1 MWKCSKC
8 EAMVEDTEK
17 LCPVCGEACPEEE
30 ATEDVEELTT
40 PVAEE
45 TEEVEA
51 DFEENEE
58 VEDVE
63 EDFEETEEVEDAE
76 EDFEETEENFED
88 VVTFDDEP
96 LVWVCETC
104 GAECDGD
111 VCPECGQERPEDEM
125 IVDFVPKK
133 NNKIY
138 GFVIAVAVVVAIT
151 VGIFT
156 FFFLNRNV
164 DKTGEGNTITYADI
178 DNSIDCIIGSD
189 TALKINGMDVPSS
202 VFEALY
208 ATTAVL
214 YQQEYCVNQYTGMEE
229 ISKLDNFK
237 WTDIA
242 DKETNETHRQKVI
255 AKTINTCNQVYS
267 LLSLGEQFGVAPSQV
282 ELEKVDEQI
291 EQQKASYGKEFEKL
305 IKLSGYKN
313 VDQYKEILIMD
324 TKYQAVIADMENNP
338 DRYIGEDTSKYN
350 NEFLSTVS
358 LKPILIYFEE
368 EEEIDEDA
376 EEAEADAEET
386 DTEEA
391 EEPEEKGLTPKE
403 AKKKAEE
410 VVKKANKGKDFDK
423 LMDEYSENGTSSQD
437 PITISRG
444 SMIKQFPGVKEFEN
458 FEKVAFA
465 LKVNEVSK
473 PVKAPNGYFVL
484 KRVAT
489 ISDATAYAIET
500 SKVSVNKSF
509 IDDLKITVS
518 YKKLY
523 DESNK

>member
-30 ATEDVEELTT
+30 ATEEAEELTT

-45 TEEVEA
+45 TEEVEIT
-51 DFEENEE
+51 EEIEE
-58 VEDVE
+58 AEEIE
-63 EDFEETEEVEDAE
+63 EDY
-76 EDFEETEENFED
+76 ED

-111 VCPECGQERPEDEM
+111 VCPECGQERPEMEA
-125 IVDFVPKK
+125 IVDFSPKK

-178 DNSIDCIIGSD
+178 DNSIDCIIGSE

-202 VFEALY
+202 VFEAIY

-214 YQQEYCVNQYTGMEE
+214 YQQEYCADPTTGFDN
-229 ISKLDNFK
+229 ISMLDSFK

-255 AKTINTCNQVYS
+255 AKAVNTCNQVYS
-267 LLSLGEQFGVAPSQV
+267 LLSLGEKFGIAPSQV

-291 EQQKASYGKEFEKL
+291 EQQKESYGKDFDKL

-313 VDQYKEILIMD
+313 VDQYKEILVMD
-324 TKYQAVIADMENNP
+324 VKYQAVLTDMQNNP
-338 DRYIGEDTSKYN
+338 DRYIGEDMEIYN
-350 NEFLSTVS
+350 NDKLSSVS
-358 LKPILIYFEE
+358 LKPILIYYED
-368 EEEIDEDA
+368 EEEIE
-376 EEAEADAEET
+376 EEADSSAEET

-391 EEPEEKGLTPKE
+391 EEPEEKGLTVEE

-410 VVKKANKGKDFDK
+410 IVKKVKKGEDFDK
-423 LMDEYSENGTSSQD
+423 LMDEYGEDGTSSQE
-437 PITISRG
+437 PITISKG
-444 SMIKQFPGVKEFEN
+444 SMLKQFPGIKEFEN
-458 FEKVAFA
+458 FEKAAFA
-465 LKVNEVSK
+465 LKVDEVSK
-473 PVKAPNGYFVL
+473 PIKAPNGYFVL
-484 KRVAT
+484 KRVVT

-509 IDDLKITVS
+509 IDDIKITVS

-523 DESNK
+523 EESNK

>member
-30 ATEDVEELTT
+30 NEVVVETLTPPT
-40 PVAEE
+40 AEE
-45 TEEVEA
+45 TEEIFAESVS
-51 DFEENEE
+51 EEEI
-58 VEDVE
+58 
-63 EDFEETEEVEDAE
+63 EETEEIE
-76 EDFEETEENFED
+76 EIEETQEDVFEDSLD

-111 VCPECGQERPEDEM
+111 FCPECGQERPQEEA

-156 FFFLNRNV
+156 FFFFNRNV
-164 DKTGEGNTITYADI
+164 NKTGENNSITYADI
-178 DNSIDCIIGSD
+178 DNSIDCIIGSE
-189 TALKINGMDVPSS
+189 TALKINNIDVPSDVFES
-202 VFEALY
+202 VFATSALI
-208 ATTAVL
+208 
-214 YQQEYCVNQYTGMEE
+214 YQQEYCVDEYTGLED

-255 AKTINTCNQVYS
+255 AEAINTCNQVYAI
-267 LLSLGEQFGVAPSQV
+267 LSLGDKFGVAPSQLD
-282 ELEKVDEQI
+282 LEKVDEQI
-291 EQQKASYGKEFEKL
+291 EQQKAGYGKDFENL
-305 IKLSGYKN
+305 IKASGYKN
-313 VDQYKEILIMD
+313 IEQYKEILIMD
-324 TKYQAVIADMENNP
+324 TKYQAVLSDMENNP

-350 NEFLSTVS
+350 TDKLSTIS

-368 EEEIDEDA
+368 EIEEDT
-376 EEAEADAEET
+376 EET
-386 DTEEA
+386 DVSEEETEEP
-391 EEPEEKGLTPKE
+391 EEEKGLTEKE

-410 VVKKANKGKDFDK
+410 VVKKAKKGEDFDK
-423 LMDEYSENGTSSQD
+423 LMTEYSENGTSSSK
-437 PITISRG
+437 PITLSRG
-444 SMIKQFPGVKEFEN
+444 SMIKQFPGSKEFEN
-458 FEKVAFA
+458 FEKVAFN
-465 LKVNEVSK
+465 LKVDEVSEPIK
-473 PVKAPNGYFVL
+473 GPNGYYVL

-489 ISDATAYAIET
+489 ISDAILYAVET

-518 YKKLY
+518 YKKFY
-523 DESNK
+523 DENK